1 MRRGE
6 GADIS
11 EINGNYTTAKRVSR
25 SADWYNAAMTL
36 ANKITLLRIVLIPLF
51 AIGLLSGGGWGT
63 LGLFVF
69 LALTD
74 GLDGFAARMRNQRT
88 VLGTFLDPLADKLLL
103 GATFLILAH
112 QGRAPT
118 WAFVLVF
125 SRDLAILLG
134 WTLLHILADT
144 SAVEPRR
151 LGKAATVA
159 QMLTVVVFLSPVPS
173 IWRTASLVLMAVVT
187 AVSALDYVGV
197 GGNKLSR
204 LG

>member
-1 MRRGE
+1 
-6 GADIS
+6 
-11 EINGNYTTAKRVSR
+11 
-25 SADWYNAAMTL
+25 MTL

-74 GLDGFAARMRNQRT
+74 TLDGFAARARNQRT

-112 QGRAPT
+112 QGRVPT

-134 WTLLHILADT
+134 WTLLHILAAT
-144 SAVEPRR
+144 SAVEPRC
-151 LGKAATVA
+151 LGKASTVV
-159 QMLTVVVFLSPVPS
+159 QMLTVVIFLSPVPS
-173 IWRTASLVLMAVVT
+173 IWRTSSPPCPPWT
-187 AVSALDYVGV
+187 TYGSAGR
-197 GGNKLSR
+197 S
-204 LG
+204 